1 MIPLGSGGHTFEM
14 FCLIKNISEKF
25 CPRIYVIADTD
36 NLSEQKAKSFEESL
50 LFSVKNTPETYVIE
64 KIPRS
69 REVGQSWK
77 STVFTT
83 LKASITAFILVLKH
97 KPDLIVCNGPGTC
110 VPLCGAAFLLH
121 VLGLKYIKIV
131 YVESICR
138 VKTMSLSGKI
148 LYHLADRFLV
158 QWPQLKEKYPKAKY
172 IGKLI

>member
-1 MIPLGSGGHTFEM
+1 MIALGSGGHTFEM
-14 FCLIKNISEKF
+14 FRLIQKLSEKF
-25 CPRIYVIADTD
+25 RPRIYVIADTD
-36 NLSEQKAKSFEESL
+36 SLSEQKAKSFEESSTKSDSESYL
-50 LFSVKNTPETYVIE
+50 IE

-69 REVGQSWK
+69 REVGQSWV

-83 LKASITAFILVLKH
+83 LRACFTALFLVLKH

-110 VPLCGAAFLLH
+110 VPLCGSAFLLH
-121 VLGLKYIKIV
+121 VLGWKQIRIV

-148 LYHLADRFLV
+148 LYHFADRFLV
-158 QWPQLKEKYPKAKY
+158 QWPQLKEKYPRAKY